1 MYLVVRLTELLPAT
15 SVAMTNVIS
24 SKSENGPVRLDVTD
38 GDLREMSSRVLFPG
52 HNDTSPGG
60 TESDDL

>member
-38 GDLREMSSRVLFPG
+38 GDCVLFPG
-52 HNDTSPGG
+52 HNDTSPG
-60 TESDDL
+60 ESDDL